1 MRRLPTGTVTFL
13 FTDIEGSTR
22 LLDELGAKRF
32 ADALAEHRRL
42 LREAFKRHGGV
53 EVDTQGDAFFVAF
66 QDASG
71 ALAAADEG
79 QGALAD
85 GPIRVRMALHTGEP
99 VVTDEGYVGMDV
111 HRAARICSTAHG
123 GQVVLSGTTRALLG
137 DAGLADLGLH
147 RLKDLGRPEKLFQL
161 GRDKFPP
168 LRSLNATNL
177 PAQPSTLIGRE
188 RELSELAALV
198 PDVRLVV
205 VTGAGGTGKTR
216 LTLQVAA
223 EVVETFIDGVYW
235 VSLAPIIEA
244 ELVFPTI
251 ASVLGAQGDVAA
263 HIDERRMLLLLD
275 NLEQVL
281 DIAPRLSELLRSCPN
296 LHLLITSRA
305 LLRIDGEHEY
315 QVEPLPT
322 HDAVA
327 LFRER
332 APVAF
337 PEEAIVEICRRVD
350 CLPLAVELA
359 AARTRILSA
368 DAMLA
373 RLEQRLPVLTGGRRD
388 APERQRTLRATIE
401 WSYGLLDKEE
411 QLLFRRLAVFAGSF
425 DAAGAEAVAGA
436 PLETLQSII
445 EQSLLRRWGSGR
457 LGMLETIHEFSLQQL
472 EESGEAEP
480 ARRRLAEFLLELA
493 ETANLTDEAEGPQ
506 RVDLVIPEA
515 PNVRAA
521 LEWSHTRGDAEIGL
535 QLAIALE
542 HYWTATS
549 PFEGIRFLGL
559 LLERGPQLPLE
570 LRARA
575 LRVLGGVIFI
585 VGRFEEGTRL
595 YEESLAGYRELGDE
609 RGIGILLYRLANSE
623 LVREDL
629 VAARSLAEE
638 SGQLLQRARF
648 RKGETIVLGTLG
660 DIEILEGNHDRGI
673 ELMRQS
679 IEFSKEIGFSWWT
692 AVSLAVGA
700 ERLLSID
707 RLEEAEQWALE
718 ALPET
723 RAIGERQFLLTALA
737 VLARIA
743 AQTGRPERSGTL
755 WGAIETEEA
764 LGPVGQWEDE
774 RAAYEAAVKAAEGPD
789 FQTGRDHGRR
799 LTLGEAVDYALAV
812 AKDEH
817 S

>member
-1 MRRLPTGTVTFL
+1 M
-13 FTDIEGSTR
+13 
-22 LLDELGAKRF
+22 
-32 ADALAEHRRL
+32 LA
-42 LREAFKRHGGV
+42 
-53 EVDTQGDAFFVAF
+53 Q
-66 QDASG
+66 
-71 ALAAADEG
+71 
-79 QGALAD
+79 

-99 VVTDEGYVGMDV
+99 VVTEEGYVGMDV

-123 GQVVLSGTTRALLG
+123 GQVVISASTRTLLD
-137 DAGLADLGLH
+137 DAGLVDLGLH

-177 PAQPSTLIGRE
+177 PAQPSTLIGRK
-188 RELSELAALV
+188 RELVEIAALV
-198 PDVRLVV
+198 VDARLVV
-205 VTGAGGTGKTR
+205 VTGAGGSGKTR

-223 EVVETFIDGVYW
+223 ELVEAFTDGVYW
-235 VSLAPIIEA
+235 VSLAAVGEA

-251 ASVLGAQGDVAA
+251 ASALGAQGEVAA

-281 DIAPRLSELLRSCPN
+281 EIAPQLSELLRSCPN

-322 HDAVA
+322 HDAVS

-337 PEEAIVEICRRVD
+337 PEEAIAEICRRVD

-368 DAMLA
+368 DAMLV

-401 WSYGLLDKEE
+401 RSYGLLDEEE
-411 QLLFRRLAVFAGSF
+411 QLLLRRLAVFAGSF

-436 PLETLQSII
+436 SLETLQSIV
-445 EQSLLRRWGSGR
+445 EHSLVRRWSSGR
-457 LGMLETIHEFSLQQL
+457 LGMLETIHEFALERL

-480 ARRRLAEFLLELA
+480 SRRRLAEFLVDLA

-506 RVDLVIPEA
+506 RADLVTPEA

-521 LEWSHTRGDAEIGL
+521 LEWSHTRGHVEIGL

-542 HYWTATS
+542 HFWTATS
-549 PFEGIRFLGL
+549 PFEGIRFLHL
-559 LLERGPQLPLE
+559 LLERGPRLPVE

-575 LRVLGGVIFI
+575 LRVLGGVTFI
-585 VGRFEEGTRL
+585 AGRFEEGTRL
-595 YEESLAGYRELGDE
+595 YEESLALYREMGDDLG
-609 RGIGILLYRLANSE
+609 IAILLYRLANSE
-623 LVREDL
+623 LARDDL

-638 SGQLLQRARF
+638 SGELLRRARF

-660 DIEILEGNHDRGI
+660 DIDLLEGNHDRGL

-679 IEFSKEIGFSWWT
+679 IALAKEIGFTWWT
-692 AVSLAVGA
+692 AVSLASGA
-700 ERLLSID
+700 EHLLVLD
-707 RLEEAEQWALE
+707 RLEEAEQWARE
-718 ALPET
+718 ALPE
-723 RAIGERQFLLTALA
+723 ALAVGERQFLLFALA
-737 VLARIA
+737 VLARVA
-743 AQTGRPERSGTL
+743 AQTGRAERAGTL

-764 LGPVGQWEDE
+764 LGPVGQWEAE
-774 RAAYEAAVKAAEGPD
+774 RAAYEAAVNAADGSD
-789 FQTGRDHGRR
+789 FQAGRGHGRR
-799 LTLGEAVDYALAV
+799 LTLGEAVDYALAD
-812 AKDEH
+812 AKNER